1 MAKAAK
7 EIPFRV
13 GVVGESSFDTKAM
26 RELPER
32 EYGQRVQFID
42 LGLRLDGGQLDG
54 PKAQTM
60 FRLRYEAK
68 HPDLLVIFRDLDAPA
83 DDEAMRQKRAA
94 FFADMNAM
102 VAGRGLFLV
111 HVYTI
116 EALLIAHIEV
126 FQQKF
131 GWQCRVPANPTT
143 IPKPAQFLRD
153 ASRNSRRRYDK
164 ASCPDMMALVEYAYL
179 TKRCRYFAEFDQAL
193 AARLP
198 PLPAP
203 PKELL

>member
-26 RELPER
+26 RDLLER
-32 EYGQRVQFID
+32 QYGQRAQFID
-42 LGLRLDGGQLDG
+42 LALRLEGGQFDG
-54 PKAQTM
+54 HKAKTM
-60 FRLRYEAK
+60 FKLRYEAK
-68 HPDLLVIFRDLDAPA
+68 QPDLIIIFRDLDGSAS
-83 DDEAMRQKRAA
+83 DKEMRRKREA
-94 FFADMNAM
+94 FFADMNAL
-102 VAGRGLFLV
+102 VGNKGLFLM

-131 GWQCRVPANPTT
+131 GWQCKVPANPTT

-153 ASRNSRRRYDK
+153 ASRQSRRRYEK
-164 ASCPDMMALVEYAYL
+164 ASCPDMMELVAYPFL
-179 TKRCRYFAEFDQAL
+179 VKRCRYFAAFDAAL

-198 PLPAP
+198 PLP
-203 PKELL
+203 